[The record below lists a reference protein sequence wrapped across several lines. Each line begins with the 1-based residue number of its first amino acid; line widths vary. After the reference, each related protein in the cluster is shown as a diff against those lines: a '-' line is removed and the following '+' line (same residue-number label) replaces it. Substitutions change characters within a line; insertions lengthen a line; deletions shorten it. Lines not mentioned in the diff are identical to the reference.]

1 MKWVKKILIGLL
13 VLLLMD
19 MIVALAISFNL
30 KQIIIDGVIREA
42 ITERITKKEY
52 KAPNDIISDEQID
65 QVVDDERVR
74 EIMKTPEMQEL
85 MNKYLDQTI
94 DGLIDEENI
103 NEVEIE
109 KDIVNFL
116 KENKSVI
123 EKQVGKE
130 VTDEMLENA
139 VSQLETKDMSN
150 AYKQA
155 IRNASKNMT
164 KEEKQVLKGYST
176 IISTK
181 FKIWMFIGILIDLI
195 LIALLQKSLYK
206 WIKTFGKTMLVSGV
220 GIVLMSIIVS
230 AIVKGAANINS
241 FNTTNLTITGV
252 VIAILGLIIVIVYK
266 VVEKIIKKKSEDDL
280 DEISEFSEN

>member
-1 MKWVKKILIGLL
+1 MKWLKKILIGLL

-252 VIAILGLIIVIVYK
+252 VIAIIGLIIVIVYK